1 MFIRNERQD
10 KGKFDLRLDGE
21 MVGDKSAEDG
31 ELVEDEVLEDEPEDM
46 DADLESQAA
55 DYMADNDVW
64 MYGPNAGAV
73 LEILDTL
80 EDVVPAD
87 ARLFAEC
94 WLEIPKSDRDQARKA
109 SRKLAENDEDLY
121 RYLQLAREGVATWL
135 AVKSAYP
142 EYVSAEPNWGRIST
156 QTGEAA
162 LDAVTAVILEGKLS
176 EENYEALLEPWSE
189 ASAELDAA
197 REAAALEGP
206 EDEDLEDED
215 AEEAEDEQEGE
226 FGPNSTLVSDFI
238 TRLWLLTP
246 EQVGRLVGSW
256 QNTSRDE
263 LKVAHENLR
272 TLIEEDSEYRDQVR
286 AAQEKLSEWLNA
298 SRFSEQTGFL
308 GATGVG
314 DTRKMA
320 GPTLADAVAALV
332 LGDLMDRPDA
342 EVLYGPWFHL
352 VGAPPLPDPAP
363 EDDGKHAK
371 AKAPAKSAAKSA
383 AKPAPKSAK
392 QAAPA
397 KPAAPAKSAAKPAP
411 KSTSK
416 SPAQAPAAAK
426 KPKGIKK

>member
-1 MFIRNERQD
+1 MNGSFKIREYTEGGR
-10 KGKFDLRLDGE
+10 
-21 MVGDKSAEDG
+21 S
-31 ELVEDEVLEDEPEDM
+31 P
-46 DADLESQAA
+46 
-55 DYMADNDVW
+55 
-64 MYGPNAGAV
+64 
-73 LEILDTL
+73 
-80 EDVVPAD
+80 
-87 ARLFAEC
+87 FAE
-94 WLEIPKSDRDQARKA
+94 WF
-109 SRKLAENDEDLY
+109 N
-121 RYLQLAREGVATWL
+121 
-135 AVKSAYP
+135 
-142 EYVSAEPNWGRIST
+142 
-156 QTGEAA
+156 A

-371 AKAPAKSAAKSA
+371 AKAPAKSAALLTFSASRRLRAPTAVIICVPLIIARPSLASRTTGTIPAAWSA
-383 AKPAPKSAK
+383 APP
-392 QAAPA
+392 
-397 KPAAPAKSAAKPAP
+397 
-411 KSTSK
+411 
-416 SPAQAPAAAK
+416 
-426 KPKGIKK
+426 GIRLPW